1 MKVDLL
7 QDAADWHP
15 MAVGEKCTAVSH
27 RDSDF
32 GNPVVGC
39 MLPRPP
45 PKRVFAALLQW
56 PSRVSGL
63 RFLLSADV
71 EIRISMRRH
80 RDTHGAADQDDHSD
94 DDRRH
99 GG

>member
-27 RDSDF
+27 RDFDF

-39 MLPRPP
+39 RGPP
-45 PKRVFAALLQW
+45 FNECFL

-63 RFLLSADV
+63 RCLLFADV